1 MGNRAT
7 MKRWTILISFMV
19 FLLSVLTPT
28 HSAETP
34 LKTIN
39 VAVPA
44 VSLLQSPLFVAIDAG
59 AFRKYGMEVRYI
71 VTGART
77 IQALVGGSVQFAQ
90 GVSSRTVPA
99 AALAGADTVLIAN
112 FSDKLL
118 FTMHSAPE
126 IHSLQDLKGKVV
138 GVSGIGGSTDFAT
151 RLALREAGLIP
162 DKDVA
167 IRGVGGVPETVAALK
182 AKVVHAGTLSPPSSF
197 VAQKAG
203 FKMLFDMSG
212 LGVDYVS
219 SGLGVKKA
227 SIASDRQQ
235 VKQFLM
241 AMIEGAK
248 ILTRDEEFALRV
260 LSKHTRIADREILK
274 QSYNYLKP
282 YFLKV
287 PYPSQRAIKDTLD
300 VLAKDI
306 PKAKDADP
314 REFVDNSI
322 VKEIE
327 TSGYIERVYGK

>member
-1 MGNRAT
+1 M
-7 MKRWTILISFMV
+7 
-19 FLLSVLTPT
+19 
-28 HSAETP
+28 
-34 LKTIN
+34 
-39 VAVPA
+39 
-44 VSLLQSPLFVAIDAG
+44 D
-59 AFRKYGMEVRYI
+59 VRYI

-99 AALAGADTVLIAN
+99 AGLAGADAVLIAN

-151 RLALREAGLIP
+151 RLALTQAGLIP

-167 IRGVGGVPETVAALK
+167 IRGVGGVPEIVAALRAK
-182 AKVVHAGTLSPPSSF
+182 AVHAGTLSPPSSF

-203 FKMLFDMSG
+203 FKMLFDMST

-227 SIASDRQQ
+227 MLAANRSEA
-235 VKQFLM
+235 KQFLM
-241 AMIEGAK
+241 AMIQGAE
-248 ILTRDEEFALRV
+248 ILTTDEEFALRV
-260 LSKHTRIADREILK
+260 LAKHTRISDREVLK
-274 QSYNYLKP
+274 NSYHYLRP
-282 YFLKV
+282 YFLRV

-314 REFVDNSI
+314 NDFIDNSI
-322 VKEIE
+322 LKEIE
-327 TSGYIERVYGK
+327 ASGYIESVYGK

>member
-1 MGNRAT
+1 
-7 MKRWTILISFMV
+7 MKHQTI
-19 FLLSVLTPT
+19 FLLTLALWLTSSARIF
-28 HSAETP
+28 SAEAPFT
-34 LKTIN
+34 TVN

-44 VSLLQSPLFVAIDAG
+44 VSLLQAPLFVAIDSG
-59 AFRKYGMEVRYI
+59 AFKRHGLEVRYI

-77 IQALVGGSVQFAQ
+77 IQALIGGSVQFAQ

-99 AALAGADTVLIAN
+99 AVLGGADAVLIAN

-126 IHSLQDLKGKVV
+126 INSLQDLRGKVI

-182 AKVVHAGTLSPPSSF
+182 AKIVQAGTLSPPSSF

-203 FKMLFDMSG
+203 FKILFDMST

-219 SGLGVKKA
+219 SGLGVTKA
-227 SIASDRQQ
+227 ALKTNRSEA
-235 VKQFLM
+235 KQFLM
-241 AMIEGAK
+241 AMIDGAK
-248 ILTRDEEFALRV
+248 ILKTDEEFSLRV
-260 LSKHTRIADREILK
+260 LAKHTRISDREVLK
-274 QSYNYLKP
+274 QSYSYLRP
-282 YFLKV
+282 YFLKL
-287 PYPSQRAIKDTLD
+287 PYPSTRAIKDTLD
-300 VLAKDI
+300 ALAKDL

-314 REFVDNSI
+314 KDFIDNSI
-322 VKEIE
+322 LKEIE
-327 TSGYIERVYGK
+327 AAGYIESVYGR

>member
-1 MGNRAT
+1 
-7 MKRWTILISFMV
+7 MKLFMV
-19 FLLSVLTPT
+19 LTSLTIYLLAPPAPSF
-28 HSAETP
+28 SAETP
-34 LKTIN
+34 LKIIN

-44 VSLLQSPLFVAIDAG
+44 VSLLQAPLFVAIDAG
-59 AFRKYGMEVRYI
+59 AFKKHGMDVRYI

-99 AALAGADTVLIAN
+99 AGLAGADAVLIAN

-151 RLALREAGLIP
+151 RLALTQAGLIP

-167 IRGVGGVPETVAALK
+167 IRGVGGVPEIVAALRAK
-182 AKVVHAGTLSPPSSF
+182 AVHAGTLSPPSSF

-203 FKMLFDMSG
+203 FKMLFDMST

-227 SIASDRQQ
+227 MLAANRSEA
-235 VKQFLM
+235 KQFLM
-241 AMIEGAK
+241 AMIQGAE
-248 ILTRDEEFALRV
+248 ILTTDEEFALRV
-260 LSKHTRIADREILK
+260 LAKHTRISDREVLK
-274 QSYNYLKP
+274 NSYHYLRP
-282 YFLKV
+282 YFLRV

-314 REFVDNSI
+314 KDFIDNSI
-322 VKEIE
+322 LKEIE
-327 TSGYIERVYGK
+327 ASGYIESVYGK

>member
-1 MGNRAT
+1 
-7 MKRWTILISFMV
+7 MKRWKTLCTLAAFWLAPPAPIF
-19 FLLSVLTPT
+19 
-28 HSAETP
+28 SAESA

-44 VSLLQSPLFVAIDAG
+44 VSLLQAPLFVAIDAG
-59 AFRKYGMEVRYI
+59 AFKKYGMEVRYV

-99 AALAGADTVLIAN
+99 AVLAGADAVLIAN

-118 FTMHSAPE
+118 FTLHGAPE
-126 IHSLQDLKGKVV
+126 INSLQDLKGKVV

-167 IRGVGGVPETVAALK
+167 IRGVGGAPETVAALK
-182 AKVVHAGTLSPPSSF
+182 AKVIQAGTLSPPSSF
-197 VAQKAG
+197 VALKAG
-203 FKMLFDMSG
+203 FKLLFDMSS

-219 SGLGVKKA
+219 SGLGVRKA
-227 SIASDRQQ
+227 SLATHRLES
-235 VKQFLM
+235 KQFLM

-248 ILTRDEEFALRV
+248 ILKSDEEFSLRV
-260 LSKHTRIADREILK
+260 LGKHTRIADRDVLK
-274 QSYNYLKP
+274 QSYSYLRP
-282 YFLKV
+282 YFLKL
-287 PYPSQRAIKDTLD
+287 PYPSARAIKDTLD
-300 VLAKDI
+300 VLAKDL

-314 REFVDNSI
+314 KDFIDNS
-322 VKEIE
+322 VLKEIE
-327 TSGYIERVYGK
+327 TSGYIESVYGK

>member
-1 MGNRAT
+1 
-7 MKRWTILISFMV
+7 MKRSVMLI
-19 FLLSVLTPT
+19 FLAISLMAPHTAIVL
-28 HSAETP
+28 AQTP

-39 VAVPA
+39 VSVPA
-44 VSLLQSPLFVAIDAG
+44 VSLLQAPLFVAIDAG

-77 IQALVGGSVQFAQ
+77 IQALIGGSVQFSQ

-99 AALAGADTVLIAN
+99 AVLAGADAVLIAN

-126 IHSLQDLKGKVV
+126 INSLQDLKGKIV
-138 GVSGIGGSTDFAT
+138 GVSGLGGSTDFAT
-151 RLALREAGLIP
+151 RLALREAGLVP

-167 IRGVGGVPETVAALK
+167 IRGVGGVPEIVAALK
-182 AKVVHAGTLSPPSSF
+182 AKLVHAGTLSPPSSF

-203 FKMLFDMSG
+203 FKMLFDMTR

-219 SGLGVKKA
+219 SGLGVKKTT
-227 SIASDRQQ
+227 IASDRQQ

-248 ILTRDEEFALRV
+248 ILSTDEEFALRV
-260 LSKHTRIADREILK
+260 LTKHTRISDREVLK
-274 QSYNYLKP
+274 QSYTYLRP

-287 PYPSQRAIKDTLD
+287 PYPSARAIKDTLD

-314 REFVDNSI
+314 RDFIDNS
-322 VKEIE
+322 VLKEIE
-327 TSGYIERVYGK
+327 ASGYIESVYGK

>member
-1 MGNRAT
+1 MRIWINV
-7 MKRWTILISFMV
+7 IV
-19 FLLSVLTPT
+19 LLVLWLAQPAQIFPADP
-28 HSAETP
+28 S
-34 LKTIN
+34 LKVIN

-44 VSLLQSPLFVAIDAG
+44 VSLLQAPLFVAIDAG
-59 AFRKYGMEVRYI
+59 AFKRHGMEVRYI

-99 AALAGADTVLIAN
+99 AVLGGADAVLIAN

-126 IHSLQDLKGKVV
+126 INSLQDLKGKVI

-151 RLALREAGLIP
+151 RLALRENGLVP

-182 AKVVHAGTLSPPSSF
+182 AKVVQAGTLSPPSSF

-203 FKMLFDMSG
+203 FKILFDMST

-219 SGLGVKKA
+219 SGLGVRKA
-227 SIASDRQQ
+227 ALSANRAEA
-235 VKQFLM
+235 KQFLM

-248 ILTRDEEFALRV
+248 ILRSDEEFSLRV
-260 LSKHTRIADREILK
+260 LAKHTRIADRDVLK
-274 QSYNYLKP
+274 QSYNYLRP
-282 YFLKV
+282 YFLKL
-287 PYPSQRAIKDTLD
+287 PYPSPRAIKDTLD
-300 VLAKDI
+300 ALARDL

-314 REFVDNSI
+314 RDFIDNS
-322 VKEIE
+322 VLKEIE
-327 TSGYIERVYGK
+327 ASGFIESVYGK

>member
-1 MGNRAT
+1 
-7 MKRWTILISFMV
+7 MKRWTILFSLAI
-19 FLLSVLTPT
+19 FLLSPLATFA
-28 HSAETP
+28 AETP
-34 LKTIN
+34 LKIIN

-44 VSLLQSPLFVAIDAG
+44 VSLLQAPLFIAIDAG
-59 AFRKYGMEVRYI
+59 AFKKYGMEVRYI

-90 GVSSRTVPA
+90 GVSSRTVPSA
-99 AALAGADTVLIAN
+99 VLAGADAVLIAN
-112 FSDKLL
+112 FADKLL

-126 IHSLQDLKGKVV
+126 INSLQDLKGKVV

-151 RLALREAGLIP
+151 RLALREAGLVP

-182 AKVVHAGTLSPPSSF
+182 AKVVQAGTLSPPSSF

-203 FKMLFDMSG
+203 FKLLFDMSS

-219 SGLGVKKA
+219 SGLGVRKA

-248 ILTRDEEFALRV
+248 ILTKDEEFALRV
-260 LSKHTRIADREILK
+260 LTKHTRISDREVLK
-274 QSYNYLKP
+274 QSYNYLRP
-282 YFLKV
+282 YFLRA
-287 PYPSQRAIKDTLD
+287 PYPSLRAIKDTLD
-300 VLAKDI
+300 VLALEV

-314 REFVDNSI
+314 KEFVDAS
-322 VKEIE
+322 VLREIE
-327 TSGYIERVYGK
+327 VSGYIEKVYGK

>member
-1 MGNRAT
+1 
-7 MKRWTILISFMV
+7 MKHSTI
-19 FLLSVLTPT
+19 FLLTLALWLTSPARIF
-28 HSAETP
+28 SAEAPSRTV
-34 LKTIN
+34 N

-44 VSLLQSPLFVAIDAG
+44 VSLLQAPLFVAIDSG
-59 AFRKYGMEVRYI
+59 AFKKHGLEVRYI

-77 IQALVGGSVQFAQ
+77 IQALIGGSVQFAQ

-99 AALAGADTVLIAN
+99 AVLGGADAVLIAN

-126 IHSLQDLKGKVV
+126 INSLQDLRGKVI

-182 AKVVHAGTLSPPSSF
+182 AKIVQAGTLSPPSSF

-203 FKMLFDMSG
+203 FKILFDMST

-219 SGLGVKKA
+219 SGLGVTKA
-227 SIASDRQQ
+227 ALKTNRSEA
-235 VKQFLM
+235 KQFLM
-241 AMIEGAK
+241 AMIDGAK
-248 ILTRDEEFALRV
+248 ILKTDEEFSLRV
-260 LSKHTRIADREILK
+260 LAKHTRISDREVLK
-274 QSYNYLKP
+274 QSYSYLRP
-282 YFLKV
+282 YFLKL
-287 PYPSQRAIKDTLD
+287 PYPSTRAIKDTLD
-300 VLAKDI
+300 ALAKDL

-314 REFVDNSI
+314 KDFIDNSI
-322 VKEIE
+322 LKEIE
-327 TSGYIERVYGK
+327 AAGYIESVYGR

>member
-1 MGNRAT
+1 M
-7 MKRWTILISFMV
+7 LISLSI
-19 FLLSVLTPT
+19 FLLAPLAPT
-28 HSAETP
+28 FSAETA
-34 LKTIN
+34 LKIIN

-59 AFRKYGMEVRYI
+59 AFKKYGMEVRYI

-99 AALAGADTVLIAN
+99 AVLAGADAVLIAN

-126 IHSLQDLKGKVV
+126 INSLQDLKGKVV

-151 RLALREAGLIP
+151 RLALREAGLVP

-167 IRGVGGVPETVAALK
+167 IRGVGGAPETVAALK
-182 AKVVHAGTLSPPSSF
+182 AKVIQAGTLSPPSSF

-203 FKMLFDMSG
+203 FKLLFDMSG

-219 SGLGVKKA
+219 SGLGVRKA
-227 SIASDRQQ
+227 SIVSDRQQ

-241 AMIEGAK
+241 AMIEGAR
-248 ILTRDEEFALRV
+248 ILTKDEEFALRV
-260 LSKHTRIADREILK
+260 LTKHTRISDREVLK
-274 QSYNYLKP
+274 QSYSYLRP

-287 PYPSQRAIKDTLD
+287 PYPSPRAIKDTLD
-300 VLAKDI
+300 VLAKDL

-314 REFVDNSI
+314 REFIDNS
-322 VKEIE
+322 VLKEIE
-327 TSGYIERVYGK
+327 ASGYIESIYGK

>member
-1 MGNRAT
+1 
-7 MKRWTILISFMV
+7 MKHLAI
-19 FLLSVLTPT
+19 FLLMLALWLTSSARIF
-28 HSAETP
+28 SAEAPFT
-34 LKTIN
+34 TVN

-44 VSLLQSPLFVAIDAG
+44 VSLLQAPLFVAIDSG
-59 AFRKYGMEVRYI
+59 AFKRHGLEVRYI

-77 IQALVGGSVQFAQ
+77 IQALIGGSVQFAQ

-99 AALAGADTVLIAN
+99 AVLGGADAVLIAN

-126 IHSLQDLKGKVV
+126 INSLQDLRGKVI

-182 AKVVHAGTLSPPSSF
+182 AKIVQAGTLSPPSSF

-203 FKMLFDMSG
+203 FKILFDMST

-219 SGLGVKKA
+219 SGLGVTKA
-227 SIASDRQQ
+227 ALKTNRSEA
-235 VKQFLM
+235 KQFLM
-241 AMIEGAK
+241 AMIDGAK
-248 ILTRDEEFALRV
+248 ILKTDEEFSLRV
-260 LSKHTRIADREILK
+260 LAKHTRISDREVLK
-274 QSYNYLKP
+274 QSYSYLRP
-282 YFLKV
+282 YFLKL
-287 PYPSQRAIKDTLD
+287 PYPSTRAIKDTLD
-300 VLAKDI
+300 ALAKDL

-314 REFVDNSI
+314 KDFIDNSI
-322 VKEIE
+322 LKEIE
-327 TSGYIERVYGK
+327 AAGYIESVYGR

>member
-1 MGNRAT
+1 MRRST
-7 MKRWTILISFMV
+7 MLISLSI
-19 FLLSVLTPT
+19 FLLAPLAPT
-28 HSAETP
+28 FSAETA
-34 LKTIN
+34 LKIIN

-59 AFRKYGMEVRYI
+59 AFKKYGMEVRYI

-99 AALAGADTVLIAN
+99 AVLAGADAVLIAN

-126 IHSLQDLKGKVV
+126 INSLQDLKGKVV

-151 RLALREAGLIP
+151 RLALREAGLVP

-167 IRGVGGVPETVAALK
+167 IRGVGGAPETVAALK
-182 AKVVHAGTLSPPSSF
+182 AKVIQAGTLSPPSSF

-203 FKMLFDMSG
+203 FKLLFDMSG

-219 SGLGVKKA
+219 SGLGVRKA
-227 SIASDRQQ
+227 SIVSDRQQ

-241 AMIEGAK
+241 AMIEGAR
-248 ILTRDEEFALRV
+248 ILTKDEEFALRV
-260 LSKHTRIADREILK
+260 LTKHTRISDREVLK
-274 QSYNYLKP
+274 QSYSYLRP

-287 PYPSQRAIKDTLD
+287 PYPSPRAIKDTLD
-300 VLAKDI
+300 VLAKDL

-314 REFVDNSI
+314 REFIDNS
-322 VKEIE
+322 VLKEIE
-327 TSGYIERVYGK
+327 ASGYIESIYGK

>member
-1 MGNRAT
+1 
-7 MKRWTILISFMV
+7 MKRWWN
-19 FLLSVLTPT
+19 LLSFTLWLIAGSTT
-28 HSAETP
+28 LFAAEP
-34 LKTIN
+34 SLKIVN

-44 VSLLQSPLFVAIDAG
+44 VSLLQAPLFVAIDAG
-59 AFRKYGMEVRYI
+59 IFKKYGMEVRYI

-99 AALAGADTVLIAN
+99 AVLGGADAVLIAN

-118 FTMHSAPE
+118 FTMHGAPE
-126 IHSLQDLKGKVV
+126 INSIRDLKGKVV
-138 GVSGIGGSTDFAT
+138 GVSGVGGSIDFAT
-151 RLALREAGLIP
+151 RLALRDVGLVP

-167 IRGVGGVPETVAALK
+167 IRSVGGVPETVAALR
-182 AKVVHAGTLSPPSSF
+182 ARVIHAGTLSPPSSF

-203 FKMLFDMSG
+203 FKIIFDMTT

-227 SIASDRQQ
+227 TIVSERQQ
-235 VKQFLM
+235 VRQFVM

-248 ILTRDEEFALRV
+248 ILTSDEEFALRV
-260 LSKHTRIADREILK
+260 LAKHTRIADRDVLK
-274 QSYNYLKP
+274 QSYSYLRP

-287 PYPSQRAIKDTLD
+287 PYPSVRAIKDTLD
-300 VLAKDI
+300 ALAKDL

-314 REFVDNSI
+314 RDFIDNSF
-322 VKEIE
+322 VKELESSGFIE
-327 TSGYIERVYGK
+327 AVYGK

>member
-1 MGNRAT
+1 
-7 MKRWTILISFMV
+7 MKLWIILLTGC
-19 FLLSVLTPT
+19 LLSAPTLTL
-28 HSAETP
+28 SAEIP
-34 LKTIN
+34 LKVIN

-44 VSLLQSPLFVAIDAG
+44 VSLLQAPLFVAIDAG
-59 AFRKYGMEVRYI
+59 AFRKYGMDVRYV

-99 AALAGADTVLIAN
+99 AVLGGADAVLIAN

-126 IHSLQDLKGKVV
+126 INSLQDLKGKVV
-138 GVSGIGGSTDFAT
+138 AVSGIGGSTDFAT

-182 AKVVHAGTLSPPSSF
+182 AKIVHAGTLSPPSSF

-203 FKMLFDMSG
+203 FKILFDMSS

-227 SIASDRQQ
+227 SIASNRMEA
-235 VKQFLM
+235 KQFLM

-248 ILTRDEEFALRV
+248 ILKTDEEFSLRV
-260 LSKHTRIADREILK
+260 LAKHTRISDREVLK
-274 QSYNYLKP
+274 QSYNYLRP
-282 YFLKV
+282 FFLKV
-287 PYPSQRAIKDTLD
+287 PYPSPRAIKDTLD
-300 VLAKDI
+300 VLAKDL

-314 REFVDNSI
+314 RDFIDNS
-322 VKEIE
+322 VLKEIE
-327 TSGYIERVYGK
+327 ASGYVERVYGK

>member
-1 MGNRAT
+1 
-7 MKRWTILISFMV
+7 MKFWTALFFIQT
-19 FLLSVLTPT
+19 FLLAPLYSTY
-28 HSAETP
+28 SAETP
-34 LKTIN
+34 LKIIN

-44 VSLLQSPLFVAIDAG
+44 VSLLQAPLFIAIDAG
-59 AFRKYGMEVRYI
+59 AFKKHGMEVRYI

-99 AALAGADTVLIAN
+99 AGLAGADVVLIAN

-126 IHSLQDLKGKVV
+126 INSLQDLKGKVV

-151 RLALREAGLIP
+151 RLALSQAGLVP

-167 IRGVGGVPETVAALK
+167 IRGVGGVPETVAALR

-203 FKMLFDMSG
+203 FKLLFDMST

-219 SGLGVKKA
+219 SGLGIKKSVLTSNRSEA
-227 SIASDRQQ
+227 
-235 VKQFLM
+235 KQFLM

-248 ILTRDEEFALRV
+248 ILTTDEEFSLRV
-260 LSKHTRIADREILK
+260 LAKHTRISDRDILK
-274 QSYNYLKP
+274 QSYTYLRP
-282 YFLKV
+282 YFLKK
-287 PYPSQRAIKDTLD
+287 PYPSTRAIKDTLD
-300 VLAKDI
+300 ILAKDL

-314 REFVDNSI
+314 RDFIDNS
-322 VKEIE
+322 VLKEIE
-327 TSGYIERVYGK
+327 ASGYIETVYGK